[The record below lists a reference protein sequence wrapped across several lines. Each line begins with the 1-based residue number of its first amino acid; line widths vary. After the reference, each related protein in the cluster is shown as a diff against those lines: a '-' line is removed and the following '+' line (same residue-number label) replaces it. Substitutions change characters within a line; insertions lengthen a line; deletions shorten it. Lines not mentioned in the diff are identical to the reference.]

1 MRRSEVVSM
10 DNKVLVVDSN
20 HINMEL
26 TLEILNTM
34 GFTAEGTENGKE
46 AIKKAEKE
54 TYDLILTEIM
64 LLGVNGF
71 EMRKIIKSKPV
82 NKRVPIIAIT
92 AQAMKGDKERF
103 LGAGFDDY
111 ISKPLDVLDFMK
123 RMEKYKKGRNLVER
137 RSENVSIRGV
147 SDCGI

>member
-1 MRRSEVVSM
+1 M

-20 HINMEL
+20 PINMEL

-34 GFTAEGTENGKE
+34 GFTG
-46 AIKKAEKE
+46 I
-54 TYDLILTEIM
+54 
-64 LLGVNGF
+64 

-92 AQAMKGDKERF
+92 AQAMKGDKEKF

-111 ISKPLDVLDFMK
+111 ISKPFDMLDFMK
-123 RMEKYKKGRNLVER
+123 RMEKYKKAGNLVER
-137 RSENVSIRGV
+137 RPENVSIRGV
-147 SDCGI
+147 FDGGF